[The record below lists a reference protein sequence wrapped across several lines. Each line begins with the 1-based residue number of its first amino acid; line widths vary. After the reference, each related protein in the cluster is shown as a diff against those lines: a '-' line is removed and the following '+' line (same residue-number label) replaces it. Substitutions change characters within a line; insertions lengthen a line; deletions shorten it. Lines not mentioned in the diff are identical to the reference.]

1 MARYDTVDYMTL
13 VLKGGRGD
21 MSCAGR
27 GGGRKGG
34 FYEAERRNVEK
45 MGWMR
50 QFEKESK
57 DINEGQS

>member
-27 GGGRKGG
+27 GGRREKRGRLRSGEK
-34 FYEAERRNVEK
+34 ERRKNGMDETV
-45 MGWMR
+45 
-50 QFEKESK
+50 
-57 DINEGQS
+57 